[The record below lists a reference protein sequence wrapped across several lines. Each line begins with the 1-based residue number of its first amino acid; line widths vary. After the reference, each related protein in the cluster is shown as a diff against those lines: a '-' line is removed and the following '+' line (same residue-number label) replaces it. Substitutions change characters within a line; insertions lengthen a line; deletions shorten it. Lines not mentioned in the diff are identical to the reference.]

1 MLTTC
6 AVFQTASP
14 CYGCSSCENS
24 PVCQERSL
32 SFPRV
37 SNRWSWRKPWRS
49 CGWHRIRKKT
59 ENSRTFIT
67 ALLTVQLSV
76 CKHANTH
83 ITNRSA
89 HSEMLLPHSRS
100 AWADIEYQLGW
111 SSQYAK
117 ITFDQSSMPTSVQMT
132 KTQSAQCT
140 QPQIP
145 INLKD

>member
-1 MLTTC
+1 MLFSKLQVLVMDVHPVRILRSVRKEVWVSH
-6 AVFQTASP
+6 VFQIVGPGESLGDLVDGTGS
-14 CYGCSSCENS
+14 EKK
-24 PVCQERSL
+24 QRIRERS
-32 SFPRV
+32 FAV
-37 SNRWSWRKPWRS
+37 
-49 CGWHRIRKKT
+49 
-59 ENSRTFIT
+59 
-67 ALLTVQLSV
+67 LLTVQSSV

-117 ITFDQSSMPTSVQMT
+117 ITFDQNSMPTSVQMT